1 MSTSISSIIGISAA
15 DCPAACHDVY
25 CFKTFNSMNEVY
37 LGLGSNLGDRCGNI
51 NRAVA
56 LIGRRV
62 GTVTRVSSLIETEPW
77 GFSSDNT
84 FVNAAVCVETLLTPR
99 QVLEATQTIEREMGR
114 TAKST
119 NGQYHDRVIDIDILM
134 YDDIHV
140 DEPDLKIPH
149 PLMNERDFVMRPLSE
164 IL

>member
-1 MSTSISSIIGISAA
+1 M
-15 DCPAACHDVY
+15 
-25 CFKTFNSMNEVY
+25 
-37 LGLGSNLGDRCGNI
+37 
-51 NRAVA
+51 
-56 LIGRRV
+56 

-77 GFSSDNT
+77 GFTSDNM
-84 FVNAAVCVETLLTPR
+84 FVNAAVRVDTMLSPR

-119 NGQYHDRVIDIDILM
+119 DGQYHDRVIDIDILM

-149 PLMNERDFVMRPLSE
+149 PLMSERDFVMRPLSE